1 MEVEAGSNK
10 ITDTRQ
16 SEEMKEMQK
25 MEEDKV
31 RSLLQ
36 HASSGNVDA
45 VTQILDDGLHVD
57 SADYDGRT
65 ALHLAASE
73 GNLGVVQLLLE
84 RNSKVDALDRWRN
97 TPLLNAERY
106 VKGDK
111 GKREEY
117 KQVLELLAKNSPEM
131 GNKGSSNKVK
141 KEKVVKLRLL
151 HQLKEDYEIDFRELN
166 LHNATIIGTV
176 S

>member
-1 MEVEAGSNK
+1 MEVEAGSK

-16 SEEMKEMQK
+16 SEEMKEMQKMK

-45 VTQILDDGLHVD
+45 VSQILDGGLHVD

-84 RNSKVDALDRWRN
+84 RNAKLDALDRWHDTR
-97 TPLLNAERY
+97 
-106 VKGDK
+106 G
-111 GKREEY
+111 
-117 KQVLELLAKNSPEM
+117 M
-131 GNKGSSNKVK
+131 
-141 KEKVVKLRLL
+141 
-151 HQLKEDYEIDFRELN
+151 
-166 LHNATIIGTV
+166 
-176 S
+176 